1 MKRNLILATLVI
13 MATNTPSVAG
23 MTLREYELGWAR
35 YYARMDGVPLALVE
49 AIIVVESG
57 GNPYAVSP
65 KGAAGVMQLM
75 PETAYDFRVRNR
87 FLVQENIRAGAAYLA
102 SLILEFHGD
111 LRLAVAAYYAGERLI
126 ERQKRACSL
135 PKIYNYVYRVAA
147 VYHHLQAS
155 PR

>member
-1 MKRNLILATLVI
+1 MKTTLILATLVI
-13 MATNTPSVAG
+13 MAANTPSVAG

-35 YYARMDGVPLALVE
+35 YYAQRDRVPQALVQ

-87 FLVQENIRAGAAYLA
+87 FLIQENIRAGAAYLA

-126 ERQKRACSL
+126 ERQKLACSS
-135 PKIYNYVYRVAA
+135 PEVYNYVCRVAA
-147 VYHHLQAS
+147 VYRRLLAS
-155 PR
+155 RR